1 MSEDTGRQGC
11 YESWVELTGVP
22 KSWAIMKRFQ
32 KDSERLVNELREPT
46 LTTESR
52 IDEKGVR
59 TGMRGAIR
67 GHVITQECHGAPR
80 AD

>member
-1 MSEDTGRQGC
+1 M
-11 YESWVELTGVP
+11 ELTGVP

-32 KDSERLVNELREPT
+32 KDSERLVNELRELT

-52 IDEKGVR
+52 IDENGVR

>member
-1 MSEDTGRQGC
+1 M
-11 YESWVELTGVP
+11 ELTGVP
-22 KSWAIMKRFQ
+22 KSWAITKGFQ
-32 KDSERLVNELREPT
+32 KDIERLVNELREPT

-52 IDEKGVR
+52 IDGNGVR
-59 TGMRGAIR
+59 TGMRGAVR